1 MNREIYDFV
10 AIGLG
15 PFNLSLACL
24 SAPLPGVRALFLEKK
39 PGFDWHPGMLIEA
52 STLQNPF
59 LADLVSLADPRSEY
73 SYLNYCKQT
82 GRIYSYYMRENHYL
96 SRAEYNRYCQWV
108 VARLPNLRFNSEVQG
123 VLHDPDSNTY
133 LVTGQ
138 HAATGERFMVRC
150 RKLVLGLGSQPSLP
164 ACCDR
169 RAAPYIHS
177 ADYLR
182 NKAQLQQRDAITIVG
197 SGQSA
202 AEVFHDLLRDSA
214 GHDYSLAWIT
224 RSPRFFQMENTKL
237 TLELISPDYTEY
249 FYDLPEARR
258 RQILAQQSSLY
269 KGINASLINQI
280 YDLLDEKFH
289 DGDRRYTLL
298 TNSELRACRYDR
310 AQARYHLEF
319 QHVDYAQPFSHVT
332 DGLVLATGYA
342 HSIPACINPIHDR
355 IAWNEDGSY
364 RIGRNY
370 AIDHDGGEIYVQ
382 NTGLLS
388 HGVTNPDLG
397 FCCHRNSLILREL
410 TGVEHYPVEAHTAL
424 QEFRPPASG
433 VLAHRQDRRAAGKRL
448 HATATELMPMMD
460 GHRAATV

>member
-1 MNREIYDFV
+1 MNREIHDFA

-24 SAPLPGVRALFLEKK
+24 AAPLSGVRAVFLDQK
-39 PGFDWHPGMLIEA
+39 PGFDWHPGMLIED

-96 SRAEYNRYCQWV
+96 NRAEYNRYCKWV
-108 VARLPNLRFNSEVQG
+108 ADRLPNLRFNHDVQS
-123 VLHDPDSNTY
+123 VLHDPDSRAY

-138 HAATGERFMVRC
+138 HAVSGERFMVRC
-150 RKLVLGLGSQPSLP
+150 RKLVLGLGTQPQLP
-164 ACCDR
+164 DCCDPR
-169 RAAPYIHS
+169 TVPYIHS

-182 NKAQLQQRDAITIVG
+182 HKPQLQRRQGITIVG

-214 GHDYSLAWIT
+214 KHSYSLTWIT

-237 TLELISPDYTEY
+237 TLELISPDYTDY
-249 FYDLPEARR
+249 FHDLPEARR
-258 RQILAQQSSLY
+258 REMLRQQSSLY

-280 YDLLDEKFH
+280 YDLLDEKIRA
-289 DGDRRYTLL
+289 GDRRYTLL
-298 TNSELRACRYDR
+298 TSAELRASRHER
-310 AQARYHLEF
+310 ATGRYHLDF
-319 QHVDYAQPFSHVT
+319 MHVDTGQPFKHVT

-342 HSIPACINPIHDR
+342 PRIPACVNPISDR
-355 IAWNEDGSY
+355 IAWDEGGGY
-364 RIGRNY
+364 RIAHNY
-370 AIDHDGGEIYVQ
+370 AVDRAGTEIFVQ

-397 FCCHRNSLILREL
+397 FCCYRNSQILRDL
-410 TGVEHYPVEAHTAL
+410 TGVEHYAIEPRTAL
-424 QEFRPPASG
+424 QDFRPPANG
-433 VLAHRQDRRAAGKRL
+433 VLAHRLGMP
-448 HATATELMPMMD
+448 EPMPMMD
-460 GHRAATV
+460 GHRAATL

>member
-24 SAPLPGVRALFLEKK
+24 SAPLPGVRALFLDKK

-96 SRAEYNRYCQWV
+96 TRAEYNRYCKWV
-108 VARLPNLRFNSEVQG
+108 AARLPNLRFNSDVQS
-123 VLHDPDSNTY
+123 VLHDPETDTY

-138 HAATGERFMVRC
+138 HSVNGERFMVRC
-150 RKLVLGLGSQPSLP
+150 RKLVLGLGSQPVLP
-164 ACCDR
+164 PCCDR
-169 RAAPYIHS
+169 REAPYIHS

-182 NKAQLQQRDAITIVG
+182 HKEQLQRRTSITIVG

-202 AEVFHDLLRDSA
+202 AEVFHDLLRDSDE
-214 GHDYSLAWIT
+214 HDYSLAWIT

-237 TLELISPDYTEY
+237 TLELISPDYTNY

-258 RQILAQQSSLY
+258 RQILAEQSSLY

-280 YDLLDEKFH
+280 YDLLDERIH
-289 DGDRRYTLL
+289 NGDNRYTLL
-298 TNSELRACRYDR
+298 TNAELRASRHDRGTGRY
-310 AQARYHLEF
+310 QLEF
-319 QHVDYAQPFSHVT
+319 RHVDTGQPFSHST

-342 HSIPACINPIHDR
+342 RSIPSCVNPIHDR
-355 IAWNEDGSY
+355 IAWADDGGY
-364 RIGRNY
+364 RIARNY
-370 AIDHDGGEIYVQ
+370 TIDHGGNEIFVQ
-382 NTGLLS
+382 NSGLLS

-397 FCCHRNSLILREL
+397 FCCYRNSQILREL
-410 TGVEHYPVEAHTAL
+410 TGHEHYAIEPRTAL
-424 QEFRPPASG
+424 QDFRPPAGG
-433 VLAHRQDRRAAGKRL
+433 VLAHRAAQAAPACRGSM
-448 HATATELMPMMD
+448 APELMPLLD

>member
-1 MNREIYDFV
+1 
-10 AIGLG
+10 
-15 PFNLSLACL
+15 
-24 SAPLPGVRALFLEKK
+24 
-39 PGFDWHPGMLIEA
+39 MLIEA

-182 NKAQLQQRDAITIVG
+182 NKAQLQQRDSITIVG

-280 YDLLDEKFH
+280 YDLLDEKIH

-298 TNSELRACRYDR
+298 TNSELRACR
-310 AQARYHLEF
+310 
-319 QHVDYAQPFSHVT
+319 
-332 DGLVLATGYA
+332 
-342 HSIPACINPIHDR
+342 
-355 IAWNEDGSY
+355 
-364 RIGRNY
+364 
-370 AIDHDGGEIYVQ
+370 
-382 NTGLLS
+382 
-388 HGVTNPDLG
+388 
-397 FCCHRNSLILREL
+397 
-410 TGVEHYPVEAHTAL
+410 
-424 QEFRPPASG
+424 
-433 VLAHRQDRRAAGKRL
+433 
-448 HATATELMPMMD
+448 
-460 GHRAATV
+460 

>member
-1 MNREIYDFV
+1 M
-10 AIGLG
+10 
-15 PFNLSLACL
+15 
-24 SAPLPGVRALFLEKK
+24 
-39 PGFDWHPGMLIEA
+39 
-52 STLQNPF
+52 
-59 LADLVSLADPRSEY
+59 
-73 SYLNYCKQT
+73 
-82 GRIYSYYMRENHYL
+82 
-96 SRAEYNRYCQWV
+96 
-108 VARLPNLRFNSEVQG
+108 VARLPNLRFNNEVQG

-182 NKAQLQQRDAITIVG
+182 NKAQLQQRDPSPSWAAARARPRSFTTCCATAPDTTTAWPG
-197 SGQSA
+197 SRARRAFPDGEHQAHAGTDLARLHRVFLRSA
-202 AEVFHDLLRDSA
+202 
-214 GHDYSLAWIT
+214 
-224 RSPRFFQMENTKL
+224 
-237 TLELISPDYTEY
+237 
-249 FYDLPEARR
+249 EARR

-280 YDLLDEKFH
+280 YDLLDEKIH

-388 HGVTNPDLG
+388 HGVTSGPGLLLPPQLADPARADRRGALPG
-397 FCCHRNSLILREL
+397 RGPHRCRSS
-410 TGVEHYPVEAHTAL
+410 A
-424 QEFRPPASG
+424 RPPAACWRIARTGAPPAS
-433 VLAHRQDRRAAGKRL
+433 AC
-448 HATATELMPMMD
+448 MPP
-460 GHRAATV
+460 RPS

>member
-1 MNREIYDFV
+1 
-10 AIGLG
+10 
-15 PFNLSLACL
+15 
-24 SAPLPGVRALFLEKK
+24 
-39 PGFDWHPGMLIEA
+39 MLIEA

-182 NKAQLQQRDAITIVG
+182 NNRAAAATRLHHHRGQRPERGRGLSRPAARQRRTRLQPGLDHAL
-197 SGQSA
+197 A
-202 AEVFHDLLRDSA
+202 AL
-214 GHDYSLAWIT
+214 
-224 RSPRFFQMENTKL
+224 FQMENTKL

-280 YDLLDEKFH
+280 YDPLDEKIH

-448 HATATELMPMMD
+448 HAAATELMP
-460 GHRAATV
+460 

>member
-1 MNREIYDFV
+1 
-10 AIGLG
+10 
-15 PFNLSLACL
+15 
-24 SAPLPGVRALFLEKK
+24 
-39 PGFDWHPGMLIEA
+39 
-52 STLQNPF
+52 
-59 LADLVSLADPRSEY
+59 
-73 SYLNYCKQT
+73 
-82 GRIYSYYMRENHYL
+82 MRENHYL

-182 NKAQLQQRDAITIVG
+182 NKAQLQQRDSITIVG

-249 FYDLPEARR
+249 FYDLPEAPPPDPGAAEQPVQRHQRLAHQPDLRPAGREDPRR
-258 RQILAQQSSLY
+258 RPALHPAHQ
-269 KGINASLINQI
+269 
-280 YDLLDEKFH
+280 F
-289 DGDRRYTLL
+289 
-298 TNSELRACRYDR
+298 RAARLPRR

-448 HATATELMPMMD
+448 HAAATELMPMMG

>member
-1 MNREIYDFV
+1 
-10 AIGLG
+10 
-15 PFNLSLACL
+15 
-24 SAPLPGVRALFLEKK
+24 
-39 PGFDWHPGMLIEA
+39 
-52 STLQNPF
+52 
-59 LADLVSLADPRSEY
+59 
-73 SYLNYCKQT
+73 
-82 GRIYSYYMRENHYL
+82 
-96 SRAEYNRYCQWV
+96 
-108 VARLPNLRFNSEVQG
+108 
-123 VLHDPDSNTY
+123 
-133 LVTGQ
+133 
-138 HAATGERFMVRC
+138 MVRC

-182 NKAQLQQRDAITIVG
+182 NKAQLQQRDSITIVG

-214 GHDYSLAWIT
+214 GHDYSLADHALAAL
-224 RSPRFFQMENTKL
+224 FQMENTKL

-280 YDLLDEKFH
+280 YDLLDEKIH

-298 TNSELRACRYDR
+298 TNSELRAPLRR

-355 IAWNEDGSY
+355 IAE
-364 RIGRNY
+364 RGRQLPDRPQLRHRPRRRRDLR
-370 AIDHDGGEIYVQ
+370 AEHRPAQPWRHQPGP
-382 NTGLLS
+382 GLLLPPQLADPARADRRGALPGRGP
-388 HGVTNPDLG
+388 HRAAGV
-397 FCCHRNSLILREL
+397 
-410 TGVEHYPVEAHTAL
+410 
-424 QEFRPPASG
+424 PPA
-433 VLAHRQDRRAAGKRL
+433 RQRRAGASPDRRAAGKRL
-448 HATATELMPMMD
+448 HAAATELMPMMG

>member
-10 AIGLG
+10 AIGPG

-24 SAPLPGVRALFLEKK
+24 SRRCPCARCSWRKARLRL
-39 PGFDWHPGMLIEA
+39 A
-52 STLQNPF
+52 SGHADRGLHAAEPF

-138 HAATGERFMVRC
+138 HAATGERMVRC

-182 NKAQLQQRDAITIVG
+182 NKAQLQQRDSITIVG

-214 GHDYSLAWIT
+214 DTTTAWPGS
-224 RSPRFFQMENTKL
+224 R
-237 TLELISPDYTEY
+237 
-249 FYDLPEARR
+249 ARR
-258 RQILAQQSSLY
+258 AFSRWRTPSS
-269 KGINASLINQI
+269 
-280 YDLLDEKFH
+280 
-289 DGDRRYTLL
+289 R
-298 TNSELRACRYDR
+298 
-310 AQARYHLEF
+310 
-319 QHVDYAQPFSHVT
+319 
-332 DGLVLATGYA
+332 
-342 HSIPACINPIHDR
+342 
-355 IAWNEDGSY
+355 WN
-364 RIGRNY
+364 
-370 AIDHDGGEIYVQ
+370 
-382 NTGLLS
+382 
-388 HGVTNPDLG
+388 
-397 FCCHRNSLILREL
+397 
-410 TGVEHYPVEAHTAL
+410 
-424 QEFRPPASG
+424 
-433 VLAHRQDRRAAGKRL
+433 
-448 HATATELMPMMD
+448 
-460 GHRAATV
+460 